1 MVRHHGKH
9 FEATS
14 KEGTQH
20 FMTFLEQCQSASI
33 DISPDKAM
41 PSRSEKKL
49 ERCDVCPHGCFYRE
63 PKKQNIIDYFILN
76 TKCQINVNREEIK
89 RAQNATTRKMESNA
103 TLCFLLI
110 KH

>member
-76 TKCQINVNREEIK
+76 TKCQINVNREELQGKWNPMQHCVSFLSYIK
-89 RAQNATTRKMESNA
+89 TV
-103 TLCFLLI
+103 
-110 KH
+110 